1 MNTTY
6 TLTAGTAISL
16 AQVPHKAAK
25 TAAKPAAKPINS
37 KKIFELGLL
46 AVALATSSVLVFKA
60 ATIISYL
67 FGTIDAAYKNFCT

>member
-1 MNTTY
+1 MTTTH
-6 TLTAGTAISL
+6 TLTAGTAIGLS
-16 AQVPHKAAK
+16 QRPHQATK
-25 TAAKPAAKPINS
+25 TAAKPAAKPLNR

-46 AVALATSSVLVFKA
+46 AVALAASTVLVFKA